1 MPKYVCAAKGLA
13 AKASRPSSTTAKKQL
28 IKLKA
33 RKKPKEEL
41 ILKYAPLIKYIANR
55 IAARLPLH
63 IDIQDLI
70 NSGVLGL
77 MDAIEKFDP
86 DKGVKF
92 ETYAEYRIKG
102 AILDSLRAMDWVP
115 RSVRKVATLLENTY
129 ADLEKKLGRPATDE
143 EMAEAMEVGVEKFHQ
158 LINRV
163 RHISMVSLERDPK
176 NSTTKLSLLDRL
188 MDEGTATPCQTLD
201 NDELRTVISQHIGRL
216 PEKERIVISCYYYDD
231 MTMKEIGKK
240 LSLTESRVSQIHT
253 KAVLRLRG
261 KLRKFYF
268 S

>member
-1 MPKYVCAAKGLA
+1 MPKYGLA
-13 AKASRPSSTTAKKQL
+13 AKASSAPGRSTAKRQQVL
-28 IKLKA
+28 RLKTK
-33 RKKPKEEL
+33 KKPKEEV

-55 IAARLPLH
+55 IASKLPLH

-77 MDAIEKFDP
+77 IDAIEKFDP

-143 EMAEAMEVGVEKFHQ
+143 EMAEAMEVGVEKFHK
-158 LINRV
+158 LISRV
-163 RHISMVSLERDPK
+163 SHVSMVSLEKDTK
-176 NSTTKLSLLDRL
+176 NCNSKHSLLDRL
-188 MDEGTATPCQTLD
+188 MDENSATPSQTLD
-201 NDELRTVISQHIGRL
+201 TDELRSVLAQHIERL
-216 PEKERIVISCYYYDD
+216 PEKERIVISYYYYSD

>member
-1 MPKYVCAAKGLA
+1 MPKAGLA
-13 AKASRPSSTTAKKQL
+13 VSNNPKKYP
-28 IKLKA
+28 
-33 RKKPKEEL
+33 KPKEEI

-55 IAARLPLH
+55 IATRLPMH

-92 ETYAEYRIKG
+92 ETYAEYRVKG

-115 RSVRKVATLLENTY
+115 RSVRKIATILENTY
-129 ADLEKKLGRPATDE
+129 ADLEKRLGRPATDE
-143 EMAEAMEVGVEKFHQ
+143 EVAKSMNVGVERLHK
-158 LINRV
+158 IVNRV
-163 RHISMVSLERDPK
+163 SNISIISLEHDPK
-176 NSTTKLSLLDRL
+176 SSTSKHSLLDRL
-188 MDEGTATPCQTLD
+188 MHEGDTTAFDKLD
-201 NDELRTVISQHIGRL
+201 IEELRDILSDNIEGL
-216 PEKERIVISCYYYDD
+216 PEKEKLVVSLYYYNEL
-231 MTMKEIGKK
+231 TMKEIGKILK
-240 LSLTESRVSQIHT
+240 LTESRVSQIHT

-261 KLRKFYF
+261 KLRKHYY